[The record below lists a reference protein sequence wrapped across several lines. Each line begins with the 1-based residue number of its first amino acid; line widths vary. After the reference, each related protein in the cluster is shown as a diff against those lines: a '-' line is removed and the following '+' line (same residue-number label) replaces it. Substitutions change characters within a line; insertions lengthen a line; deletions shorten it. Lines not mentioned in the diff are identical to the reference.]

1 MHRTR
6 RIACLLALILALP
19 SAAFAQGAGDDQYQD
34 PFAEEP
40 AAQQDPDEGG
50 LGDEP
55 PGGGGEGDGNGGGGT
70 GGDGGQGE
78 GGTGGE
84 TEEEPAPA
92 TPRDDPNALPRT
104 GADPRPLLLIG
115 AAFLLAGV
123 GLRLRTIDPDAY

>member
-6 RIACLLALILALP
+6 RLVCLLALILALP

-40 AAQQDPDEGG
+40 TAQQQQQEPPDQDGG

-55 PGGGGEGDGNGGGGT
+55 PTDGGGSQGEGNGGESEQT
-70 GGDGGQGE
+70 
-78 GGTGGE
+78 
-84 TEEEPAPA
+84 PAPA
-92 TPRDDPNALPRT
+92 PDPAPTPPGDPNALPRT
-104 GADPRPLLLIG
+104 GADPRPLVLIG
-115 AAFLLAGV
+115 AAFLLAGI